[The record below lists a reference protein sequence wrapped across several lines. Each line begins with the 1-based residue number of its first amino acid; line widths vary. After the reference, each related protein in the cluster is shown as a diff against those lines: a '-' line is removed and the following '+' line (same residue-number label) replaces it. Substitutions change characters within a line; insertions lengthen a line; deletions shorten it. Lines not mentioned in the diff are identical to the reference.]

1 MGSAVYDFD
10 DLHGVALS
18 ITFPY
23 DLVVPNSVDFTYN
36 DGSFF
41 GSTEETL
48 TIEYDLA
55 PLGIGR
61 YDISLSQQATSGVG
75 GLGEIGT
82 FSFVVSSDIID
93 GLSSP
98 ETPFDVIIDKVKLV
112 DAFGDDL
119 DFNISTPSS
128 LTIINDSLANTPEI
142 PLNDVVSVFP
152 NPVTDNVF
160 INAGD
165 FVVEQ
170 VIITNMDGKQVK
182 SLNFQQNTVAI
193 PIDDVTPG
201 VYIFQIRTSEF
212 VENRRIIVR

>member
-41 GSTEETL
+41 GSTDETL
-48 TIEYDLA
+48 NIEYDLA

-170 VIITNMDGKQVK
+170 VIITNPEGKMINN
-182 SLNFQQNTVAI
+182 LNFQQNQVML
-193 PIDDVTPG
+193 DCNGWDKG
-201 VYIFQIRTSEF
+201 VYFLQIRTNEF
-212 VENRRIIVR
+212 VEIRRVIVQ